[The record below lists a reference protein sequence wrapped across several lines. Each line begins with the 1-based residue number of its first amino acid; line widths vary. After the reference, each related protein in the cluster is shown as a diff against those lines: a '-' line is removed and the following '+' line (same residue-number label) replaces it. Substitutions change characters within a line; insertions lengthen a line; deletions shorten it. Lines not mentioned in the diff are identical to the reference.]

1 MADTGLKNKELL
13 QELTISG
20 STVIKSK
27 NEFGVNL
34 FAQEDLKD
42 GVLYG
47 SLTKPKYNEEE
58 LKKSVDIVITEL
70 IPIELPVLPDT
81 VLRSVYNQATQSIL
95 DLTAEI
101 QTLNTTIGELNSK
114 VSGLEAVSESLRV
127 EIDSKDLLIDIANSQ
142 LEQSNKKISEITID
156 LSNAI
161 QRGIAES
168 VERNSLNA
176 RNESLKA
183 EIVSLKA
190 AHTAEVEG
198 LNGTIDGLKKQIDIL
213 RDQLFGR
220 QGAVL
225 EGQSTSEDFGVL
237 VLNRTIELVEGL
249 LYYAQLNVSNS
260 NPESDRGWLN
270 GPGVQLENFSNVPIT
285 ITVEYPTTIINPN
298 NSSGRQVSVGD
309 LLITPS
315 PITIQPGQKQTV
327 LFSLKNDN
335 NTKNLNKLY
344 VTRDRAFPGK
354 VIFRSS
360 AGTSLEM
367 PITFRKQNGKN
378 YTGN

>member
-20 STVIKSK
+20 SVAIKSK

-47 SLTKPKYNEEE
+47 SLTKPKYNEDE
-58 LKKSVDIVITEL
+58 LKKSVDIIITEL
-70 IPIELPVLPDT
+70 LPIELPVLPDT

-127 EIDSKDLLIDIANSQ
+127 EIDSKDLLIDIANNQ

-198 LNGTIDGLKKQIDIL
+198 LKTQIDTL

-225 EGQSTSEDFGVL
+225 EGQSTTEDFGVL
-237 VLNRTIELVEGL
+237 VLNRTQELIQGL
-249 LYYAQLNVSNS
+249 LYYAQIIVSNS

-270 GPGVQLENFSNVPIT
+270 GPGVQLENFTSSPIT

-298 NSSGRQVSVGD
+298 NSSNRQVSVGD
-309 LLITPS
+309 LLITPT

-327 LFSLKNDN
+327 LFSLKNDD
-335 NTKNLNKLY
+335 NTKNLNKLF
-344 VTRDRAFPGK
+344 VTRDRAFFGK

-360 AGTSLEM
+360 AGTSLEI

>member
-20 STVIKSK
+20 SVAIKSK

-47 SLTKPKYNEEE
+47 SLTKPKYNEDE
-58 LKKSVDIVITEL
+58 LKKSVDIIITEL
-70 IPIELPVLPDT
+70 LPIELPVLPDT

-127 EIDSKDLLIDIANSQ
+127 EIDSKDLLIDIANNQ

-198 LNGTIDGLKKQIDIL
+198 LKTQIDTL

-225 EGQSTSEDFGVL
+225 EGQSTTEDFGAL
-237 VLNRTIELVEGL
+237 VLNRTQELIQGL
-249 LYYAQLNVSNS
+249 LYYAQIIVSNS

-270 GPGVQLENFSNVPIT
+270 GPGVQLENFTSSPIT

-298 NSSGRQVSVGD
+298 NSSNRQVSVGD
-309 LLITPS
+309 LLITPT

-327 LFSLKNDN
+327 LFSLKNDD
-335 NTKNLNKLY
+335 NTKNLNKLF
-344 VTRDRAFPGK
+344 VTRDRAFLGK

-360 AGTSLEM
+360 AGTSLEI
-367 PITFRKQNGKN
+367 PITFRKQSGKN

>member
-20 STVIKSK
+20 SLAIKSK

-70 IPIELPVLPDT
+70 LPIELPVLPDT

-127 EIDSKDLLIDIANSQ
+127 EVDSKDLLIDIANNQ

-190 AHTAEVEG
+190 AHLAEVEG
-198 LNGTIDGLKKQIDIL
+198 LKTQIDTL

-225 EGQSTSEDFGVL
+225 EGQSTTEDFGVL
-237 VLNRTIELVEGL
+237 VLNRTEELIQGL
-249 LYYAQLNVSNS
+249 LYYAQIIVSNT

-270 GPGVQLENFSNVPIT
+270 GPGVKLENFTNSPIT

-298 NSSGRQVSVGD
+298 NSSNRQVSVGD
-309 LLITPS
+309 LLVTPT
-315 PITIQPGQKQTV
+315 PITIQPGQSQTV
-327 LFSLKNDN
+327 LFSLKNDD
-335 NTKNLNKLY
+335 NTKNLNKLF

-360 AGTSLEM
+360 SGTSLEI
-367 PITFRKQNGKN
+367 PITFRKQSGKK